1 MVRVIS
7 GATMGEVARG
17 VGLVPDIAGEDC
29 DHATFESMVVPSKMA
44 KTARDDAQNSP
55 LNRARP
61 RMA

>member
-1 MVRVIS
+1 
-7 GATMGEVARG
+7 MGEVARG

-61 RMA
+61 GMA